1 MNRQPIA
8 KISVGASGSVG
19 LILAAPGEQCREQDG
34 DQPPAGRVNAAEEAS
49 KAKDWPR
56 AAELW
61 EELRHEFPGH
71 SRYWGKAGEACCE
84 AGLIDAAEQ
93 LLAEALTLFPNDPW
107 VRYFYATVARRRKD
121 WPAYLSRAERLRDD
135 FPDLPLGSAEVAD
148 ALSALG
154 RRQEAKALRAA
165 TALRF
170 PDEFWPNFW
179 AAWED
184 AQSADAAGAVEV
196 WSRLLDRFPGQTSVV
211 GALEEARTAAAS
223 PQPTGRGIA
232 GAAPVMSID
241 DGEYRCPT
249 DLADTEILPKRV
261 IVLGS
266 CLSSAWPAVIED
278 RFSGCVAE
286 HFLINNAAQLPVD
299 PPSPAATYDFQLI
312 QIPLRQLLNEHTY
325 FGLPYSDPTAFERLF
340 DAVCGRLTDML
351 HDLMRWNQAH
361 GVLTFVC
368 NFLVPQQNPMGRL
381 LPRYDLR
388 NFVYFIEKLNEALG
402 GELQQYENAYLF
414 DFDQIVST
422 YGRRYLQDD
431 AVWTI
436 SHGSALADTDFEQDT
451 GRLEPLERVS
461 RYYPLA
467 THKLIHCACTEL
479 MAMVR
484 TIRQADM
491 VKLVL
496 VDLDDTMWRGVAAEE
511 AEASSMSREGW
522 PLGLAEA
529 LLFLKKRG
537 ILLGIVSKNDE
548 DRARAIWQRIYGN
561 LIPLEVFAVRKIN
574 WQPKADNIE
583 AILREMNLL
592 PKSVLFID
600 DNPVER
606 AAVKAAF
613 PDIRV
618 LGPNPYLWRR
628 ILLWAP
634 ETQVAAITTESAA
647 RTEMVQKQVERETQ
661 RKKLSREDF
670 LASLEVTAR
679 LGEIASTV
687 DGRFARALEL
697 INKTNQFNTTGKRWT
712 QQEFAAF
719 FREGGRCFVLDV
731 TDRFTAYGIV
741 GVLLVAGNQIAQFVM
756 SCRVVGM
763 DVEIAAV
770 AGVLQ
775 AMTARGAREIHAS
788 LVHTSANLLCRDL
801 WERCGFLPAGA
812 EQYQRIADPPLAAPA
827 HIAFRLDPAPQPAL
841 SAAE

>member
-1 MNRQPIA
+1 LSDDANIRAIEPTDVHPA
-8 KISVGASGSVG
+8 AAR
-19 LILAAPGEQCREQDG
+19 LAA
-34 DQPPAGRVNAAEEAS
+34 AETAS
-49 KAKDWPR
+49 RAKEWRR
-56 AAELW
+56 AAALW
-61 EELRHEFPGH
+61 DELRIEAPNDARH
-71 SRYWGKAGEACCE
+71 WAKAGEAYCE
-84 AGLIDAAEQ
+84 AGLLDSADD
-93 LLAEALTLFPNDPW
+93 LLAKALELFPKDAW
-107 VRYFYATVARRRKD
+107 LAYFYARVARRRQD
-121 WPAYLSRAERLRDD
+121 WPEFLRRAEKLWTD
-135 FPDLPLGSAEVAD
+135 FPDFWCGWIEFAD
-148 ALSALG
+148 ALAAVG
-154 RRQEAKALRAA
+154 RAAEAEARRRQAMQ
-165 TALRF
+165 RF
-170 PDEFWPNFW
+170 PTEFWPNFW
-179 AAWED
+179 AAWQD
-184 AQSADAAGAVEV
+184 ARNCDAAGAVEI
-196 WSRLLDRFPGQTSVV
+196 WSQLVQRFPGQPAAVT
-211 GALEEARTAAAS
+211 ALEAARQMSGGPTPISNHNPIATAV
-223 PQPTGRGIA
+223 
-232 GAAPVMSID
+232 APVSD
-241 DGEYRCPT
+241 DEYRCPT
-249 DLADTEILPKRV
+249 DLAMAATPLKRV
-261 IVLGS
+261 MVIGS
-266 CLSSAWPAVIED
+266 CLSASWPAILEGQRD
-278 RFSGCVAE
+278 ECTAE
-286 HFLINNAAQLPVD
+286 HFLINHRAALPAEM
-299 PPSPAATYDFQLI
+299 PGAGAEYDFHLI
-312 QIPLRQLLNEHTY
+312 QIPLRQLLNERTY
-325 FGLPYSDPTAFERLF
+325 FNLPYSDAAAFERLF

-351 HDLMRWNQAH
+351 HELTRWNRAH

-402 GELQQYENAYLF
+402 RELQQYENAYLF

-451 GRLEPLERVS
+451 SRLEPLEKIS

-467 THKLIHCACTEL
+467 THKLVQHACAEL
-479 MAMVR
+479 VAMYR
-484 TIRQADM
+484 TIRRADM

-496 VDLDDTMWRGVAAEE
+496 VDLDDTLWRGIAAEE
-511 AEASSMSREGW
+511 ADTSSLSLEGW
-522 PLGLAEA
+522 PLGFAEA

-561 LIPLEVFAVRKIN
+561 LIPFEVFAVRKIN

-583 AILREMNLL
+583 AILREVNLL
-592 PKSVLFID
+592 PKSVVFID

-613 PDIRV
+613 PEMRV

-634 ETQVAAITTESAA
+634 ETQVAAITAESAA

-661 RKKLSREDF
+661 KKRLSREDF
-670 LASLEVTAR
+670 LASLEVRAS
-679 LGEIASTV
+679 LGEIASTS
-687 DGRFARALEL
+687 DARFARALEL

-712 QQEFAAF
+712 QQELAAF
-719 FREGGRCFVLDV
+719 FRDGGRCFVLDV

-741 GVLLVAGNQIAQFVM
+741 GVLLVAGNEIAQFVM

-775 AMTARGAREIHAS
+775 AMAARGASEIRAP
-788 LVHTSANLLCRDL
+788 LVPTSANLLCRDL
-801 WERCGFLPAGA
+801 WKRCGFFAADA
-812 EQYQRIADPPLAAPA
+812 EQYQRSADLPLAPPA
-827 HIAFRLDPAPQPAL
+827 HIALRLEPAPEPAL